1 MRVGGLNHDR
11 TQGSV
16 QVRTTRPPFSVFTY
30 AVNRTGLLSHLRC
43 LNARCW
49 PPPRGP
55 SSSVCA
61 PTPFLRICIRHVT
74 EPASSH
80 GNLPANVPHNPRCL
94 YAARQRYPSPSIP
107 SPPSLLHSATNW
119 DPDVLDVVSV
129 TSSSNSTH
137 HTQGQEMKET
147 AHGAHP
153 HTAAPA
159 WNVQVRRCARTT
171 APNVLESVRR
181 QQESLCWRQFGLEGI
196 HTGGAEC
203 V

>member
-16 QVRTTRPPFSVFTY
+16 Q
-30 AVNRTGLLSHLRC
+30 N
-43 LNARCW
+43 W
-49 PPPRGP
+49 PPLAPPVSKCTLLAPSRAP
-55 SSSVCA
+55 SSGVCA